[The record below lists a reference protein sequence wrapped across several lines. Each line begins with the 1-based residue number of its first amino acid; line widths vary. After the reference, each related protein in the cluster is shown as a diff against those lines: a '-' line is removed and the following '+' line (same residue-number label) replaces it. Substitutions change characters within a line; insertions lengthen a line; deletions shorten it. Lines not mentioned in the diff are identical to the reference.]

1 MALTGEIWGRKE
13 AAVLQELAHE
23 NIVVLLHVSAFP
35 DCMEFVFELMDMDLK
50 AFMSLTDGLAMEE
63 DELWYYSRQ
72 LFSGLA
78 FMHQNGVMHRDLKPQ
93 NLLISGIGSNAPK
106 LKIADFG
113 LSRFVTEPIS
123 LYSSEMVT
131 LWYRAPEVLLQ
142 ARTYGSEIDV
152 WSTGCII
159 CEMAAG
165 NRPLLPGSDALGQ
178 LELIFSVM
186 GPPRRSTHRMLRGH
200 PGGTLLDEMADVGE
214 ELPLELKVNLP
225 QPGLNLVRWCLEYV
239 PDDRCSAQ
247 QALSHVVFQKKTR
260 Q

>member
-1 MALTGEIWGRKE
+1 
-13 AAVLQELAHE
+13 LQELSHE
-23 NIVVLLHVSAFP
+23 NIVVLLHVSAFR
-35 DCMEFVFELMDMDLK
+35 DSMEFVFELMDMDLK
-50 AFMSLTDGLAMEE
+50 AFMNLTDGHVMGE
-63 DELWYYSRQ
+63 DELWDYSRQ

-78 FMHQNGVMHRDLKPQ
+78 FMHQSGVMHRDLKPQ
-93 NLLISGIGSNAPK
+93 NLLISSVGTKAPK

-142 ARTYGSEIDV
+142 ARTYGSEVDI
-152 WSTGCII
+152 WSAGCII
-159 CEMAAG
+159 CEMSSG
-165 NRPLLPGSDALGQ
+165 KPLLPGSDVLGE

-186 GPPRRSTHRMLRGH
+186 GPPRRATHRQLRAH
-200 PGGTLLDEMADVGE
+200 PGGDVLDAMAEVGE
-214 ELPLELKVNLP
+214 DLPLELKVSLG
-225 QPGLNLVRWCLEYV
+225 QSGLNLVKWCLEYL

-247 QALSHVVFQKKTR
+247 QALSHVALQKKTPIIN